1 MPACSPVTPER
12 LRGRS
17 PLQFPGSPARSG
29 SVPQVRKNPARKKA
43 DHRTRV
49 GRERRART
57 RQRIIEAAVGV
68 IAERGPDAPVIEDFI
83 QAAGVARGT
92 FYNHFTTT
100 EELLAAT
107 SGWLEDDV
115 IHSIQSAIG
124 GFDDPLRR
132 LVTGMRLW
140 LRLSRQ
146 DAAFCAFV
154 VRSRFRGAAVE
165 RQLALD
171 LGECLKS
178 GRVVAPSIELA
189 RDLVV
194 GTIREAQ
201 ARMMDVRVPAAFP
214 DDVVRLILRALLA
227 DERKIAALLAAPVP
241 SVVRAPPAT
250 APSSRA

>member
-1 MPACSPVTPER
+1 
-12 LRGRS
+12 
-17 PLQFPGSPARSG
+17 
-29 SVPQVRKNPARKKA
+29 VPQVRRNPARKKV

-57 RQRIIEAAVGV
+57 RQRIIEAALGV

-100 EELLAAT
+100 EELLTAT
-107 SGWLEDDV
+107 SSWLEDDV
-115 IHSIQSAIG
+115 IQNIESVIG
-124 GFDDPLRR
+124 GFDDPMRR

-140 LRLSRQ
+140 LHLSRQ
-146 DAAFCAFV
+146 DPVFCAFV

-165 RQLALD
+165 RQLAFD
-171 LGECLKS
+171 LGECLRS
-178 GRVVAPSIELA
+178 GRVVAPSLELA

-201 ARMMDVRVPAAFP
+201 ARMMDARVPATFP
-214 DDVVRLILRALLA
+214 DDVVRLILRALQA
-227 DERKIAALLAAPVP
+227 DERKIATLLAAPVP
-241 SVVRAPPAT
+241 PVVRAPPAK
-250 APSSRA
+250 APSSRP

>member
-29 SVPQVRKNPARKKA
+29 SVPQVRKNPAPKKA

-57 RQRIIEAAVGV
+57 RQPNIEAAVGV

-107 SGWLEDDV
+107 SSWLEDALIDTIESV
-115 IHSIQSAIG
+115 IG
-124 GFDDPLRR
+124 VFDDPVRR
-132 LVTGMRLW
+132 AATGMRLW
-140 LRLSRQ
+140 LHLSRQ
-146 DAAFCAFV
+146 DPVFCAFV

-165 RQLALD
+165 RTLALD
-171 LGECLKS
+171 LGAGLRS
-178 GRVVAPSIELA
+178 GRLAAPSIELA

-214 DDVVRLILRALLA
+214 DDVVRLILRALQA
-227 DERKIAALLAAPVP
+227 DERKVAALLAAPVP
-241 SVVRAPPAT
+241 PVVRAPPAK
-250 APSSRA
+250 APSSPP